1 MMSENNNENSVQ
13 NTDNTEEDNTLN
25 PKKYY
30 IDMSSLMNHDDT
42 GSIQDLTPTLLNTDS
57 VINNKIDLGKVNQIP
72 LLNQDQLQEKLILI
86 LEQIEKSR
94 QDLAEL
100 KDQLAQLKEQ
110 HQKFVKFF
118 Y

>member
-1 MMSENNNENSVQ
+1 MMSENSNENRVQ

-30 IDMSSLMNHDDT
+30 FDMSSLMNLDDT
-42 GSIQDLTPTLLNTDS
+42 GSIQDLTPILLNTDS
-57 VINNKIDLGKVNQIP
+57 VINNKIDPGKVNQIP
-72 LLNQDQLQEKLILI
+72 LLNQDQLQEKLVLI
-86 LEQIEKSR
+86 LEQIEKSN